1 MLIFKLSS
9 SSNLASVINSDLYIT
24 YQNSVKRKNL
34 MVWSENFI
42 SAKIVMEITVLQKYV
57 SHP

>member
-1 MLIFKLSS
+1 MLTFKLSS